1 MYHKFCIIDERICLF
16 GSFNWT
22 QSANIRNIEDL
33 NICDEVSLVKNYLLE
48 FKALW
53 DLSKTDIRLL
63 RNPQHCEICKQPI
76 INILF
81 MEQEGYNETKIDVMQ
96 QCGCGQRTVYT
107 DLYDISVYNN
117 YLVAVE
123 TFDDDIAM
131 AQQSGDEILYYQ
143 LMAQQDFVIANYL
156 SLVRQNR
163 MGFPIIHAV
172 GVKAW
177 GWYDKHDGEYVYK
190 IIWKERGTEQY
201 VENEYSIG

>member
-1 MYHKFCIIDERICLF
+1 MYHKFCIIDERNCLF

-63 RNPQHCEICKQPI
+63 RTPQHCEICKQPI
-76 INILF
+76 LN
-81 MEQEGYNETKIDVMQ
+81 MMQ

-156 SLVRQNR
+156 SLVRQN
-163 MGFPIIHAV
+163 
-172 GVKAW
+172 
-177 GWYDKHDGEYVYK
+177 
-190 IIWKERGTEQY
+190 
-201 VENEYSIG
+201 